1 MTRNI
6 YILIISLLATIAY
19 AGNNPGIDFYKAG
32 EPDIAKKLFLKQLNS
47 SPAEKAVALYYL
59 GEIAFDAGQP
69 AEALNYY
76 KQGWETNPEYAFNK
90 VGEGKILL
98 KTDRT
103 AAEKA
108 FDTAIKVNKKNADT
122 FVVIASAYSTNDME
136 TEAAASLENARELNP
151 NAPSIFL
158 YEGDRLL
165 TQKKP
170 GDAAGKY
177 EQAIYFDPDC
187 RIAYIRYAEVYQA
200 VTPSLSV
207 EILQRVLANHP
218 EYLLAQRTLGNVY
231 SLQGSYAKAIG
242 AYDKYMAGG
251 LYSTDDLVHYASAL
265 FFDKQYGKAAE
276 VLAKGKTMDPDNF
289 LLKRL
294 SFYDACE
301 TGKYQEGLDEANEF
315 FQTPDGKFIWQDYL
329 YYGRLLNKAKQYDQS
344 LAALQQA
351 QVLSSNN
358 AHPEIYKDI
367 ANVCLNSGNDNAAI
381 EAYTQYIEQAGETA
395 EASDFYQLGKYYYGA
410 AVKDSTLATD
420 YLTKADSLFAI
431 VKERVPASHLGVLWQ
446 ARANS
451 QMDPETEKGLAKPYY
466 ESTIPILEKNKDKYL
481 KELSECYRY
490 LGYYY
495 YLKQDMDSSRLYW
508 NKLLEID
515 PTNKTALEALKN
527 IK

>member
-6 YILIISLLATIAY
+6 HILIICLLTTIAY

-32 EPDIAKKLFLKQLNS
+32 EPDIAKKLFLAQLNS

-59 GEIAFDAGQP
+59 GEIAFDAGQT
-69 AEALNYY
+69 AKALDYY
-76 KQGWETNPEYAFNK
+76 KQGWETAPECALNK

-98 KTDRT
+98 KTDRP
-103 AAEKA
+103 AAGKA
-108 FDTAIKVNKKNADT
+108 FDAAIKANKKNADT
-122 FVVIASAYSTNDME
+122 YVAIASAYSANGME
-136 TEAAASLENARELNP
+136 AEAAASLENARKLNP
-151 NAPSIFL
+151 NAPAIFL

-165 TQKKP
+165 AQNKP

-177 EQAIYFDPDC
+177 EQAIHFDPDC
-187 RIAYIRYAEVYQA
+187 QIAYIRYAEVYQA

-207 EILQRVLANHP
+207 EMLQKVLAKHP
-218 EYLLAQRTLGNVY
+218 EYLLVQRTLGNVY
-231 SLQGSYAKAIG
+231 SLQGAYAKAIG

-251 LYSTDDLVHYASAL
+251 LYSADNLVHYASAL
-265 FFDKQYGKAAE
+265 FFDKQYDKAAE
-276 VLAKGKTMDPDNF
+276 VLAKGEAMDPGNF

-294 SFYDACE
+294 RFYNACE
-301 TGKYQEGLDEANEF
+301 TGKYQEGLDTATAF
-315 FQTPDGKFIWQDYL
+315 FRIPDGKFIWQDYL
-329 YYGRLLNKAKQYDQS
+329 YYGRLLNEARRYDQS

-351 QVLSSNN
+351 QALGGDH

-367 ANVCLNSGNDNAAI
+367 ADVSLNSGDDNAAI
-381 EAYTQYIEQAGETA
+381 EAYTQYIEQAGEAA

-410 AVKDSTLATD
+410 AVKDSTLAAG

-451 QMDPETEKGLAKPYY
+451 LMDPETGKGLAKPYY
-466 ESTIPILEKNKDKYL
+466 ESTIPILEKNKDKYP

-495 YLKQDMDSSRLYW
+495 YLKQDTDSSRLYW

-515 PTNKTALEALKN
+515 PANKTASEALKN

>member
-1 MTRNI
+1 MPWIPEEEIKRAREITAIEYLKKYQPNRLKKSSARNEWELTDHDSFKI
-6 YILIISLLATIAY
+6 NEQTSQWHW
-19 AGNNPGIDFYKAG
+19 KSR
-32 EPDIAKKLFLKQLNS
+32 DIGGTS
-47 SPAEKAVALYYL
+47 
-59 GEIAFDAGQP
+59 
-69 AEALNYY
+69 ALNFLIHVDGCSFLEAVQML
-76 KQGWETNPEYAFNK
+76 KDEYPTYIPPP
-90 VGEGKILL
+90 V
-98 KTDRT
+98 
-103 AAEKA
+103 
-108 FDTAIKVNKKNADT
+108 
-122 FVVIASAYSTNDME
+122 
-136 TEAAASLENARELNP
+136 EAKP
-151 NAPSIFL
+151 
-158 YEGDRLL
+158 
-165 TQKKP
+165 KKP
-170 GDAAGKY
+170 FVLPTAS
-177 EQAIYFDPDC
+177 PDC

>member
-19 AGNNPGIDFYKAG
+19 ADNNPGIDFYKAG
-32 EPDIAKKLFLKQLNS
+32 EPGIAKKLFEEQLNS
-47 SPAEKAVALYYL
+47 SPTEKAVALYYL

-69 AEALNYY
+69 AEALGYY

-98 KTDRT
+98 KTDRP

-122 FVVIASAYSTNDME
+122 YVAIASAYSANGME
-136 TEAAASLENARELNP
+136 TEAASSLENARKLNP
-151 NAPSIFL
+151 NVPAIFL

-165 TQKKP
+165 ALNKP

-177 EQAIYFDPDC
+177 EQAIHFDPDC
-187 RIAYIRYAEVYQA
+187 QIAYIRYAEVYQA

-207 EILQRVLANHP
+207 EMLQKVLANYP

-231 SLQGSYAKAIG
+231 SLQGAYAKATD
-242 AYDKYMAGG
+242 AYGKYMAGG
-251 LYSTDDLVHYASAL
+251 LYSADNLVHYASAL
-265 FFDKQYGKAAE
+265 FFDKQYDKAAE
-276 VLAKGKTMDPDNF
+276 VLAKGKAMDPDNF

-301 TGKYQEGLDEANEF
+301 TGKYQEGLDEATAF
-315 FQTPDGKFIWQDYL
+315 FRIPDGKFIWQDYL
-329 YYGRLLNKAKQYDQS
+329 YYGRLLNEAKQYGRS

-351 QVLSSNN
+351 QALSDSH

-367 ANVCLNSGNDNAAI
+367 ANVSLNSGDDNAAI
-381 EAYTQYIEQAGETA
+381 EAYTKYIEQAGEAA

-410 AVKDSTLATD
+410 AVKDSTLAAG
-420 YLTKADSLFAI
+420 YLAKADSIFAI
-431 VKERVPASHLGVLWQ
+431 VKERVPSSHLGVLWQ
-446 ARANS
+446 ARTNS
-451 QMDPETEKGLAKPYY
+451 LLDPETEKGLAKPYY
-466 ESTIPILEKNKDKYL
+466 EACIPMLEKNQDKYR

-495 YLKQDMDSSRLYW
+495 YLKQDMDSSKLYW
-508 NKLLEID
+508 NKILDIA
-515 PTNKTALEALKN
+515 PTDKTALEALKN